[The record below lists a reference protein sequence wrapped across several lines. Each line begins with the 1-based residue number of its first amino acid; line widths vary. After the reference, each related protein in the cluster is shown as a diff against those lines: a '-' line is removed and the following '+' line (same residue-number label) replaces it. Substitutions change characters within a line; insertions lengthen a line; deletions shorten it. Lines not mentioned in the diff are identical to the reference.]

1 MTSARLVLRLR
12 FEDEPDTVHND
23 IPEVEKICDEFQKVR
38 NMCGILRLSKES

>member
-23 IPEVEKICDEFQKVR
+23 IPEVEKICDKFQNVR
-38 NMCGILRLSKES
+38 NMSGILRLSKDS